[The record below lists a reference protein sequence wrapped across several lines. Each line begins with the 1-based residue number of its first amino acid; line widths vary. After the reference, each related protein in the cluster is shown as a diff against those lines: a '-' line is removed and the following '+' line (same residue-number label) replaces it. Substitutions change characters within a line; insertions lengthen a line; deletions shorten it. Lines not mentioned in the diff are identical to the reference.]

1 MATDFPTKG
10 EDKKVSLRN
19 SNYPQFDYGFIAGV
33 KENDPDIYK
42 AGGNIR
48 GNEAFNLWTKARDG
62 EETAGVIRWIKE
74 REAWAA
80 RHFEDGKQ
88 FKSGD
93 KAGRPSNIAGVIA
106 QMKWG
111 VIGTL
116 GEQKMKDVVLEAIKY
131 LEQKES
137 GSASQAQQDRQ
148 VSDSVEKALRD
159 KVEEHNEE
167 VGNVASKRTTYRTIL
182 SVFERG
188 IGAYKTNP
196 ASVRPNVGSP
206 EQWAYAR
213 VNSFLFAL
221 RNNRFQGGKHD
232 TDLLPE
238 GHPLSTKNKEDKSM
252 EYKDNRH
259 ILNVE
264 ETDDTY
270 VISFAKHED
279 MMESME
285 DDDKEMMESR
295 PYHDEEDKDE
305 EERLDKSDIVYRT
318 LDLSRAS
325 YIDEENRRVRI
336 GVSSEEPVERDFGME
351 IISHSEEDI
360 DTSFIGSGR
369 SPLLL
374 DHDMKK
380 QIGVVERYE
389 IDSATKSAKAIV
401 RFGRSE
407 LAEEIYQDVRDGIRQ
422 NISVGYKI
430 NGMERMKEMK
440 DDRPMFRVRTT
451 PLEVSVVSIPADS
464 SSEVGVGR
472 SQDKQK
478 QTTIKVNTMT
488 EEVKNEINLDEVRE
502 QSVAEAKA
510 EFVRNSKEIMD
521 LAVRHNRR
529 DLADKAIQDGNSVEE
544 FRGILLDQI
553 ATDKPLETPEIGMT
567 KKEVRQFSIM
577 KAINALANPTDRQA
591 QREAEFEFECSEEAS
606 KHYGRTAQGIM
617 LPPEVMSNWNTRDLN
632 ASDDAGLV
640 GQDFRPESFIDAL
653 RNASAVMPLA
663 TNLNGLQGD
672 VKIPKKTSAASA
684 AFISAEGGASGESE
698 MVIGSVTM
706 SPKTVGVHTDV
717 TRQLMLQSSLDVE
730 NLIRDDLAK
739 SMAIAIDDGALEGSG
754 SSGNPTGI
762 TNTSGINTV
771 SLSSAAAPTFAEMV
785 SIETSVAVDN
795 ALVGDLA
802 YIINPT
808 NYGTLKTTA
817 KDSGSGLFVAE
828 NNMVNGY
835 PVVISNQLTANNYVF
850 GNFNDL
856 LIGFFGG
863 LDITVDP
870 YSNSTSGTVR
880 IVALQSVDV
889 AVRHA
894 VSFCNAS

>member
-325 YIDEENRRVRI
+325 YIDEEKRRVRI

>member
-1 MATDFPTKG
+1 MARPNEGMKVEAQKGLDWREEFGRGGTRVGAVRARQIVAGENLSDDTIKRMFSFFSRHEVDKEAEGFNSG
-10 EDKKVSLRN
+10 EDGYPSNGRIAWALWGGDAGFAWSRRLVEQMKK
-19 SNYPQFDYGFIAGV
+19 
-33 KENDPDIYK
+33 E
-42 AGGNIR
+42 
-48 GNEAFNLWTKARDG
+48 
-62 EETAGVIRWIKE
+62 EETRAV
-74 REAWAA
+74 
-80 RHFEDGKQ
+80 
-88 FKSGD
+88 SG
-93 KAGRPSNIAGVIA
+93 
-106 QMKWG
+106 
-111 VIGTL
+111 
-116 GEQKMKDVVLEAIKY
+116 
-131 LEQKES
+131 
-137 GSASQAQQDRQ
+137 
-148 VSDSVEKALRD
+148 KALETIKN

-167 VGNVASKRTTYRTIL
+167 VGDVKSKRTTVGVL
-182 SVFERG
+182 SKVYERG

-196 ASVRPNVGSP
+196 ASVRPSVSSP
-206 EQWAYAR
+206 EQWAIAR
-213 VNSFLFAL
+213 INSFLYAL
-221 RNNRFQGGKHD
+221 RNGRFRSGKHD

-252 EYKDNRH
+252 EYKEDRH

-285 DDDKEMMESR
+285 DDDKDMLESR
-295 PYHDEEDKDE
+295 PYHDEEKDKDE

-374 DHDMKK
+374 DHDMTK
-380 QIGVVERYE
+380 QIGVVEKYE
-389 IDSATKSAKAIV
+389 IDSAEKSAKAIV

-407 LAEEIYQDVRDGIRQ
+407 LAEEIYQDVKDGIRQ

-430 NGMERMKEMK
+430 NGMERVRGNK
-440 DDRPMFRVRTT
+440 DDKPMFRVSTT
-451 PLEVSVVSIPADS
+451 PLEVSVVSVPADQS
-464 SSEVGVGR
+464 QAVGVGR
-472 SQDKQK
+472 SEDKQS
-478 QTTIKVNTMT
+478 TIKVKTMT

-591 QREAEFEFECSEEAS
+591 QRDAEFEFECSEEAS

-617 LPPEVMSNWNTRDLN
+617 LPPEVMNNWNTRDLN

-672 VKIPKKTSAASA
+672 VKIPKKTSAATA

-785 SIETSVAVDN
+785 SIETAVAVDN

-828 NNMVNGY
+828 NGQVNGY

>member
-1 MATDFPTKG
+1 MARPNEGMKVEAQKG
-10 EDKKVSLRN
+10 LDWREEFGRGGTRVGAVRARQIVAGENLSDDTIKRMFSFFSRHEVDKEAEGFN
-19 SNYPQFDYGFIAGV
+19 S
-33 KENDPDIYK
+33 
-42 AGGNIR
+42 
-48 GNEAFNLWTKARDG
+48 G
-62 EETAGVIRWIKE
+62 EEGYPSNGRI
-74 REAWAA
+74 AWALW
-80 RHFEDGKQ
+80 G
-88 FKSGD
+88 GD
-93 KAGRPSNIAGVIA
+93 AGFAWSRRLVE
-106 QMKWG
+106 QMK
-111 VIGTL
+111 
-116 GEQKMKDVVLEAIKY
+116 
-131 LEQKES
+131 KEEETRAVS
-137 GSASQAQQDRQ
+137 G
-148 VSDSVEKALRD
+148 KALKMIEN

-167 VGNVASKRTTYRTIL
+167 VGDVKSKRTTVGVL
-182 SVFERG
+182 SKVYERG

-196 ASVRPNVGSP
+196 ASVRPSVSSP
-206 EQWAYAR
+206 EQWAAAR
-213 VNSFLFAL
+213 INSFLYAL
-221 RNNRFQGGKHD
+221 RNGRFRSGKHD

-252 EYKDNRH
+252 EYKEDRH

-279 MMESME
+279 MMEEME
-285 DDDKEMMESR
+285 DDEKDMESR
-295 PYHDEEDKDE
+295 PFHYDEEDKDE

-325 YIDEENRRVRI
+325 YIDEEKRRVRI

-351 IISHSEEDI
+351 VISHSEEDI

-374 DHDMKK
+374 DHDMTK

-389 IDSATKSAKAIV
+389 IDSAEKSAKAIV

-430 NGMERMKEMK
+430 NGMERMRGNQ
-440 DDRPMFRVRTT
+440 DDKPMFRVSTT
-451 PLEVSVVSIPADS
+451 PLEVSVVSVPADQS
-464 SSEVGVGR
+464 QAVGVGR
-472 SQDKQK
+472 SEDK
-478 QTTIKVNTMT
+478 QTTIKVKTMT
-488 EEVKNEINLDEVRE
+488 EEVKNEINLDEVRQE
-502 QSVAEAKA
+502 SVAEAKA

-553 ATDKPLETPEIGMT
+553 ATDKPLETPEIGMN

-577 KAINALANPTDRQA
+577 KAINALANPTDRKA

-617 LPPEVMSNWNTRDLN
+617 LPPEVMANWNTRDLN

-640 GQDFRPESFIDAL
+640 GQDFRPESFIDVL

-663 TNLNGLQGD
+663 TNLNGLSGD

-802 YIINPT
+802 YIINPA
-808 NYGTLKTTA
+808 NFGTLKTTA

-828 NNMVNGY
+828 NGQVNGY
-835 PVVISNQLTANNYVF
+835 PVVVSNQITANNYVF

>member
-1 MATDFPTKG
+1 MKVEAQKGLDWREEFGRGGTRVGAVRARQIVAGENLSDDTIKRMFSFFSRHEVDKEAEGFNSG
-10 EDKKVSLRN
+10 EDGYPSNGRIAWALWGGDAGFAWSRRLVEKMKK
-19 SNYPQFDYGFIAGV
+19 
-33 KENDPDIYK
+33 E
-42 AGGNIR
+42 
-48 GNEAFNLWTKARDG
+48 
-62 EETAGVIRWIKE
+62 EETRAV
-74 REAWAA
+74 
-80 RHFEDGKQ
+80 
-88 FKSGD
+88 SG
-93 KAGRPSNIAGVIA
+93 
-106 QMKWG
+106 
-111 VIGTL
+111 
-116 GEQKMKDVVLEAIKY
+116 
-131 LEQKES
+131 
-137 GSASQAQQDRQ
+137 
-148 VSDSVEKALRD
+148 KALKMIEN

-167 VGNVASKRTTYRTIL
+167 VGDVKSKRTTVGVL
-182 SVFERG
+182 SKVYERG

-196 ASVRPNVGSP
+196 ASVRPSVSSP
-206 EQWAYAR
+206 EQWAAAR
-213 VNSFLFAL
+213 INSYLYAL
-221 RNNRFQGGKHD
+221 RNGRFRSGKHD

-252 EYKDNRH
+252 EYKEDRH

-754 SSGNPTGI
+754 SSGNPRGI

-785 SIETSVAVDN
+785 SIETAVAVDN

-828 NNMVNGY
+828 NGQVNGY

-880 IVALQSVDV
+880 IVALQSVDI